1 MGRQP
6 DVLLMAVVVF
16 FSGTL
21 LTATVQALI

>member
-1 MGRQP
+1 MRRKP
-6 DVLLMAVVVF
+6 DVLVMTVVVF